1 MVIFLSG
8 HRLRNNREVT
18 GSVVLNTGNCL
29 FTSVSQAWVENV
41 WFLFFIR
48 KNEENLK

>member
-29 FTSVSQAWVENV
+29 FTSVSQAWVENGFN
-41 WFLFFIR
+41 FLSGRMR
-48 KNEENLK
+48 KT